1 MSVRNP
7 NSKNNWLYWLIGV
20 LIIIAITIF
29 IFRNDHSE
37 PELIGAA
44 SDSTTVESEINNNWT
59 GVDPNIPVANYEELK
74 DSDLQVRANDEYA
87 VYSLKEAILFE
98 PGKYAISGKGAE
110 KLKRISAS
118 AEKRFAGGSIVI
130 YGYTDSTGTNV
141 ENKELALERAKSVKD
156 WLISSGNIK
165 NERIS
170 LKALGEKNP
179 ISSNSTDK
187 GRLENRRVDIIVR
200 KKQ

>member
-20 LIIIAITIF
+20 LAIIAIIIF
-29 IFRNDHSE
+29 VFRNRNSTTE
-37 PELIGAA
+37 YVGAA

-59 GVDPNIPVANYEELK
+59 GVDPNIPVANYEELR

-98 PGKYAISGKGAE
+98 PGKYAISSKGAE

-118 AEKRFAGGSIVI
+118 AERRFAGGSIII
-130 YGYTDSTGTNV
+130 YGYTDSTGTAN
-141 ENKELALERAKSVKD
+141 ENKELALQRAKSVKD
-156 WLISSGNIK
+156 WLTNSGNVK
-165 NERIS
+165 SDRIS
-170 LKALGEKNP
+170 LKALGEVNP
-179 ISSNSTDK
+179 ISSNSTQQ
-187 GRLENRRVDIIVR
+187 GRIENRRVDIVVR